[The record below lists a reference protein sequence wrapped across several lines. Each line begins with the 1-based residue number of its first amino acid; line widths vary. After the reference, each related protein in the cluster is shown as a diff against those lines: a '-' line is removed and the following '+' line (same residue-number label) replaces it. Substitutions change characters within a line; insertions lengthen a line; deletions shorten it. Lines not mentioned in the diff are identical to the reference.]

1 MLTGE
6 LKAISSL
13 TETDKERMYRIM
25 LKHYAEVGHRSF
37 LRDLEEK
44 EGALVLH
51 DEGGEIQ
58 GFSTYMS
65 ISTVYRGDEIAAL
78 FSGDTVIDKDHWGT
92 QAIFNT
98 FGRLLFRIMDENKG
112 KRIYWFL
119 ITMGFRTYM
128 MMPLFFK
135 RFYPRHDEE
144 TPSFE
149 KGLIEHLANLK
160 YGGQFDRARAIITT
174 DSYHLKGEFAEIP
187 EARRRNAHVR
197 FFLEKNPGYKEGDE
211 LACVCE
217 ICPESFRRR
226 TRALVRP

>member
-13 TETDKERMYRIM
+13 TETDKARMHGIM
-25 LKHYAEVGHRSF
+25 LKHYAEVRESSF

-44 EGALVLH
+44 EGALILY
-51 DEGGEIQ
+51 DEEGRIQ

-65 ISTVYRGDEIAAL
+65 IATVYRGDEIAAL

-92 QAIFNT
+92 QALFNT
-98 FGRLLFRIMDENKG
+98 FGRLLYRIMDENMG
-112 KRIYWFL
+112 KKIYWFL

-128 MMPLFFK
+128 MMPLFF
-135 RFYPRHDEE
+135 RTFYPRHDQE
-144 TPSFE
+144 TPAYE
-149 KGLIEHLANLK
+149 KGLIEHLARLK
-160 YGGQFDRARAIITT
+160 YDDRFDKERAIITT
-174 DSYHLKGEFAEIP
+174 DSYHLKEEFAEIP
-187 EARRRNAHVR
+187 AARHRNRNVQ
-197 FFLEKNPGYKEGDE
+197 FFLEKNPGYRAGEE

-226 TRALVRP
+226 TRSLVRP

>member
-1 MLTGE
+1 MLIGE

-13 TETDKERMYRIM
+13 TEKDRERMYRIM
-25 LKHYAEVGHRSF
+25 LKHYAAVERRSF
-37 LRDLEEK
+37 LEDLEEK
-44 EGALVLH
+44 DGALVLH
-51 DEGGEIQ
+51 DEDGKIQ
-58 GFSTYMS
+58 GFSTYLS
-65 ISTVYRGDEIAAL
+65 ISTVYRGDDVAAL

-92 QAIFNT
+92 QALFST
-98 FGRLLFRIMDENKG
+98 FGRLLHRIMDENHG
-112 KRIYWFL
+112 KKIYWFL

-144 TPSFE
+144 TPSYE

-160 YGGQFDRARAIITT
+160 YSGHFDHERAIITA
-174 DSYHLKGEFAEIP
+174 DSYHLNEEFAEIP

-197 FFLEKNPGYKEGDE
+197 FFLEKNAGYRQGEE

-226 TRALVRP
+226 TRTLVRP